1 MKKLT
6 HLMVI
11 TSATFVPL
19 SAQAQTVNVAVGA
32 NIVAACTLTQTP
44 IAFGTYT
51 PTAPTALD
59 ATGSVSLTCTT
70 GSIPNI
76 AVSTGANFA
85 SSTRNMASGLNR
97 LAYSVFLPSA
107 NTAAAACDYLTAYPT
122 TNPGFVLTAAP
133 DNLARSYNLC
143 GRIPAGQVTVATG
156 TYSDT
161 VVASIAF

>member
-1 MKKLT
+1 MKNLALLT
-6 HLMVI
+6 IIV
-11 TSATFVPL
+11 SATFVPF

-32 NIVAACTLTQTP
+32 NIVAACTLTQTS

-59 ATGSVSLTCTT
+59 ATGSVSLSCTT

-76 AVSTGANFA
+76 AISTGANFA
-85 SSTRNMASGLNR
+85 SATRNMASGVNR
-97 LAYSVFLPSA
+97 LAYGVFLPSA
-107 NTAAAACDYLTAYPT
+107 NTAAAACDYTTAYPT

-143 GRIPAGQVTVATG
+143 GRIPAGQVTAATG
-156 TYSDT
+156 VYSDT